1 MPFDDALRIAELRGP
16 NRLCEPTAAPIRF
29 RSVGSSCGL
38 SPECSAPLV
47 GAQDDEKTDAFKAAL
62 GDADAEI
69 VSREGGTAILAPL
82 RAVAVDVAVLA
93 KLQAALAIP
102 ARLSSHASFQVSA
115 DGMGSVVAVGTAA
128 PLTDIAA
135 VQAIAKPDRPQS
147 LGLLPSE

>member
-1 MPFDDALRIAELRGP
+1 M
-16 NRLCEPTAAPIRF
+16 
-29 RSVGSSCGL
+29 
-38 SPECSAPLV
+38 
-47 GAQDDEKTDAFKAAL
+47 QDDEKTDAFKAAL

-147 LGLLPSE
+147 LAPERVMHRWQQQHRMLQWHSAGARCGDQVIGLVAWCAAAGIGRAQ

>member
-1 MPFDDALRIAELRGP
+1 M
-16 NRLCEPTAAPIRF
+16 
-29 RSVGSSCGL
+29 VG
-38 SPECSAPLV
+38 V
-47 GAQDDEKTDAFKAAL
+47 QDDEKTDAFKAAL

-147 LGLLPSE
+147 LSPERVMHRWRSTECFSGTLQALGAAIKMVPEPPKA

>member
-1 MPFDDALRIAELRGP
+1 M
-16 NRLCEPTAAPIRF
+16 
-29 RSVGSSCGL
+29 
-38 SPECSAPLV
+38 
-47 GAQDDEKTDAFKAAL
+47 QDDEKTDAFKAAL

-93 KLQAALAIP
+93 KLQATLAIP

-135 VQAIAKPDRPQS
+135 VQASLDPTAVTHSRAMVHRAAPNASVALCRRSVRRSSHRARRLVRCGSYRP
-147 LGLLPSE
+147 G